1 MMAVRSFDPES
12 AGARH
17 LARTWLP
24 LLELW
29 RVRMLRG
36 PIIETDGS
44 VVHEGDVIEVPS
56 DHGRQLVQD
65 GAAELVDRRVASA
78 HE

>member
-1 MMAVRSFDPES
+1 MTARSFDPES

-24 LLELW
+24 VLELW

-44 VVHEGDVIEVPS
+44 VVHEGDVIEVLS
-56 DHGRQLVQD
+56 DHGRRLVED
-65 GAAELVDRRVASA
+65 GSAEFVDRRVASA